1 MFESHLPIGSS
12 DLAANSITRYH
23 TEVGGGHRPVNQRRI
38 NTNPSSRTNNSDLQT
53 RPVTERQ
60 RVPGEY
66 THRDLILNE
75 QTTRN
80 T

>member
-12 DLAANSITRYH
+12 DLAAKSISTYH
-23 TEVGGGHRPVNQRRI
+23 TEVGGGHRPVNQRRN
-38 NTNPSSRTNNSDLQT
+38 NTNASSRANNSNLQT

-66 THRDLILNE
+66 IYIILSA
-75 QTTRN
+75 QTTHN